1 MIPRPNCATHAPA
14 NRLHRR
20 HDTLRMFGRTPAL
33 VLAVLLATPAL
44 SACKNVQM
52 IPGTEIPDTADNREI
67 LQVLERFRGGF
78 VRQDPAVIL
87 STAHPTYYDESG
99 TDDPSDD
106 IVFEELGQTL
116 GRRIAQIESV
126 RFTIE
131 YLDVFIRRDRAT
143 VHVWI
148 DASFRMKP
156 VLGDDGLPRVSPRV
170 VPKQDFAKFEL
181 IREGDSWLITKGI

>member
-1 MIPRPNCATHAPA
+1 MDSLAKLLRGNRGREVGDIATIRAHQVNEPRVVHGIAERRTFVFYFAVIDLEMVGCGL
-14 NRLHRR
+14 NRRR
-20 HDTLRMFGRTPAL
+20 RTAQPQQ
-33 VLAVLLATPAL
+33 VLAEMRSVFLRDF
-44 SACKNVQM
+44 C
-52 IPGTEIPDTADNREI
+52 
-67 LQVLERFRGGF
+67 
-78 VRQDPAVIL
+78 
-87 STAHPTYYDESG
+87 
-99 TDDPSDD
+99 
-106 IVFEELGQTL
+106 IVPLGVNGDKDWL
-116 GRRIAQIESV
+116 DSGRRIAQIESV

>member
-1 MIPRPNCATHAPA
+1 MPRSSACTSARTRYTTAPRLTRMPRRIPS
-14 NRLHRR
+14 
-20 HDTLRMFGRTPAL
+20 L
-33 VLAVLLATPAL
+33 VLAVLLAAPLAVT
-44 SACKNVQM
+44 ACKNVQT

-87 STAHPTYYDESG
+87 ATAHPTYYDESG

-116 GRRIAQIESV
+116 QRRIAQIESV

-131 YLDVFIRRDRAT
+131 YLDIFIRRDRAT

-156 VLGDDGLPRVSPRV
+156 VLGDDGLPRFSPRV

-181 IREGDSWLITKGI
+181 IREGDSWLLTKGI

>member
-1 MIPRPNCATHAPA
+1 MSGRIS
-14 NRLHRR
+14 
-20 HDTLRMFGRTPAL
+20 TLL
-33 VLAVLLATPAL
+33 LAVLLAAPVAIG
-44 SACKNVQM
+44 ACKNVTV
-52 IPGTEIPDTADNREI
+52 IPGTEVPDTPDNREI
-67 LQVLERFRGGF
+67 IQVLERFRGGF

-87 STAHPTYYDESG
+87 ATAHPTYYDESG

-116 GRRIAQIESV
+116 QRRIAQIESV

-131 YLDVFIRRDRAT
+131 YLDIFIRRDRAT

-148 DASFRMKP
+148 DASFRMKAI
-156 VLGDDGLPRVSPRV
+156 LGDDGLPRFSPRV

-181 IREGDSWLITKGI
+181 IREGDSWLLTKGI

>member
-1 MIPRPNCATHAPA
+1 MPRRIPT
-14 NRLHRR
+14 
-20 HDTLRMFGRTPAL
+20 L
-33 VLAVLLATPAL
+33 VLAALLAAPAAFT
-44 SACKNVQM
+44 ACKNVQT

-87 STAHPTYYDESG
+87 ATAHPTYYDESG

-131 YLDVFIRRDRAT
+131 YLDIFIRRDRAT

-148 DASFRMKP
+148 DASFRMKAI
-156 VLGDDGLPRVSPRV
+156 LGDDGLPRFAPRV

-181 IREGDSWLITKGI
+181 IREGDFWLITKGI